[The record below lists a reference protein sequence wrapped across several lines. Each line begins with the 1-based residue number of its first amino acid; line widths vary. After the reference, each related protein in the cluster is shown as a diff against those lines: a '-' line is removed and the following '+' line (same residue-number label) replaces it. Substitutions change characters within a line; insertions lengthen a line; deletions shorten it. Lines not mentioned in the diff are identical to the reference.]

1 MSKWIT
7 VRLIDGTKM
16 SLNVKRIL
24 SVAELAYGDQALIML
39 NEGTKIF
46 VEESYDEVMKKIYDT
61 ESGIYL

>member
-7 VRLIDGTKM
+7 IRLIDGTKM